1 MIQDW
6 LKYAE
11 RNPNTYVFRLIDVS
25 EKATPGTMIKSYL
38 GEELLKAYRDIEFL
52 KSKFSKSPEQELI
65 DYIKRYVLPSN
76 RNQMSKNVSQGDFG
90 EVLASLIVSYFQN
103 LIVPAKKLRLKIN
116 NEKSV
121 FGTDMIAHN
130 GGTVIT
136 DMYYYE
142 IKTKIKLNKIYPA
155 KGDPGVHIT
164 IVAHNSLLSS
174 ESTPNEQI
182 ADHLSR
188 HFYEIGDLESSERYF
203 DIVRNP
209 LNYKRNFELFFIID
223 HDKYIRDI
231 LDDLHNL
238 PPSLHPLNVTIVLIK
253 NLGRLII
260 ETRDYAIGEAYKY
273 IKK

>member
-1 MIQDW
+1 MVQDW
-6 LKYAE
+6 LKHAE
-11 RNPNTYVFRLIDVS
+11 RTPNTYVFRLIDVL
-25 EKATPGTMIKSYL
+25 EKITPDVTIKSYL

-65 DYIKRYVLPSN
+65 DYIKKHVLPSN
-76 RNQMSKNVSQGDFG
+76 RSQISKNVSQGDFG
-90 EVLASLIVSYFQN
+90 EVVASLIVSYFQN

-130 GGTVIT
+130 SGAVIT

-142 IKTKIKLNKIYPA
+142 IKTKIRLEKIYP
-155 KGDPGVHIT
+155 KPGEPPLHIT
-164 IVAHNSLLSS
+164 IIAHNSLLSS
-174 ESTPNEQI
+174 ESSPNEQI

-188 HFYEIGDLESSERYF
+188 YFHEIGDFERSDKYF

-223 HDKYIRDI
+223 HDKYICDI
-231 LDDLHNL
+231 LDDLHCL
-238 PPSLHPLNVTIVLIK
+238 PPSLNPLNVTIVLIK

-260 ETRDYAIGEAYKY
+260 ETRDFAIGEAYKY
-273 IKK
+273 INK